1 MQALIWQPLC
11 FSSVQSEMEIFLK
24 SDVRRFPMKSSD
36 TLSRDPEGMPMRP
49 SNYRQSAA
57 TVWITFF
64 YQARKSS
71 AKQIFTLCLI
81 ITALLSHSGEHL
93 TCLYQECGEREERWP
108 ADDMHTHTHTHSIQM
123 QTPTHRDTNTINLS
137 TTSFDGDEEEMR

>member
-1 MQALIWQPLC
+1 MQALIWHPLC
-11 FSSVQSEMEIFLK
+11 LSSVQSEWETFLK
-24 SDVRRFPMKSSD
+24 TVSDVRRFPMKSSN
-36 TLSRDPEGMPMRP
+36 TLSRVPEGIPTRP

-81 ITALLSHSGEHL
+81 ITALWSQHSWRTSHSSIPGGWRKRKDGLQMTYTEG
-93 TCLYQECGEREERWP
+93 T
-108 ADDMHTHTHTHSIQM
+108 AHTHTIQM

-137 TTSFDGDEEEMR
+137 TTGFDGD